1 MARKPTTTTGGI
13 RISMPLYKRMQA
25 IQKQVEAAGSR
36 KPTFTGIIEAWET
49 ASQPGEILAT
59 LIDSW
64 RDPGPPEYAESRAR
78 RKNAKK

>member
-1 MARKPTTTTGGI
+1 
-13 RISMPLYKRMQA
+13 MPLYKRMQA

-49 ASQPGEILAT
+49 ASEPTEILNT

-64 RDPGPPEYAESRAR
+64 RDPGPPEYAASREK
-78 RKNAKK
+78 RKKGKS